1 MLLLWGMQG
10 AEAGPSAPALS
21 CVGCA
26 GAGPGGAER
35 ASNGGAVCGRK
46 LFSRAAQQL
55 EGGRG
60 QPWGSVGTTP
70 LPPAV
75 FGQKMFCL

>member
-10 AEAGPSAPALS
+10 AEAGPLASALS
-21 CVGCA
+21 CVGHA

-46 LFSRAAQQL
+46 LFSRAALQL
-55 EGGRG
+55 EGG
-60 QPWGSVGTTP
+60 
-70 LPPAV
+70 
-75 FGQKMFCL
+75 